1 VPKSVPTPVAAALG
15 LVPAALDGVRSLPGK
30 AVQLPVL
37 AVSSALTAL
46 DTWKREYDELADR
59 GERLVERLRG
69 TSFDELEDRFEDRV
83 AGTPLAT
90 PYDVAEDAIEEA
102 VAKVSDLLD
111 RAAAKRPAAAPSAQP
126 EAPAASAQPDAPAAA
141 AQPEAEA
148 PKGEPTP
155 AAPSGGVERVD
166 TAATAEVVKTVEEV
180 AAASSAPEVT
190 HHDELPLPDYDHMT
204 LGSLRGRLRSLDV
217 DQLVQVRDY
226 ERAHAARLPVVTLLD
241 NRIAKLATDA
251 SAAPSAGGEAPV
263 LPAPAG
269 QGKVSQATRAPAPK
283 KKSTPRTKVRTT

>member
-1 VPKSVPTPVAAALG
+1 VPKPVPTPVAAALG
-15 LVPAALDGVRSLPGK
+15 LVPAVLDGARRLPGR

-37 AVSSALTAL
+37 ALSSALTAL
-46 DTWKREYDELADR
+46 DTCKREYDDLAER
-59 GERLVERLRG
+59 GERLVDRLRG
-69 TSFDELEDRFEDRV
+69 GSFDELEDRFEERL

-90 PYDVAEDAIEEA
+90 PYDVAEDVVEDA

-111 RAAAKRPAAAPSAQP
+111 RAAAKRPAP
-126 EAPAASAQPDAPAAA
+126 A

-155 AAPSGGVERVD
+155 EAPSGGVERVD
-166 TAATAEVVKTVEEV
+166 TAATPEVVETVEEV
-180 AAASSAPEVT
+180 AAASAAPEVT
-190 HHDELPLPDYDHMT
+190 AHDDLPLPDYDHMT
-204 LGSLRGRLRSLDV
+204 LGSLRGRLRSLTV

-226 ERAHAARLPVVTLLD
+226 EKAHADRLPVVTLLD

-251 SAAPSAGGEAPV
+251 AATPSEGGEQPV

-269 QGKVSQATRAPAPK
+269 KGKVTKATAPK
-283 KKSTPRTKVRTT
+283 AAAKSAPRTKVRTT